1 MIENYDQEFWTK
13 KNWKNCTMK
22 CAILYVFL
30 SVKYNAA
37 QIKFL
42 SCIENYKIAKIFKS
56 GGLFA
61 QGNKV

>member
-1 MIENYDQEFWTK
+1 MTK
-13 KNWKNCTMK
+13 NFGQRKIGKNCTMK